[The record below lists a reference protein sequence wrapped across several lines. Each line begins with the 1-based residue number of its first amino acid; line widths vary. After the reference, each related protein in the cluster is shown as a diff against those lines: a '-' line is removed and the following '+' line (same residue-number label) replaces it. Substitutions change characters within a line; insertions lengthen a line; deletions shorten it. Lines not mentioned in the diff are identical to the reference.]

1 MLESRGMF
9 LRSTVIDVGNA
20 ILSHSY
26 ALSESALF
34 LLICILSIMA
44 GKHIFSSFVLLIVGS
59 FSKLFSRLLYM
70 NEKCMAQRPRRKVIF
85 VGISLLVVLL
95 GSCLTL
101 LWQSQHVQKG
111 LADDGI
117 VVGAPSLP
125 AATVDAILQQNGSPM
140 TGTGQVVAQEASQYN
155 VDDAFALAVWYVET
169 SDGAAGVG
177 SADLNPGSVR
187 GSAGYPSA
195 SDGYTIYPS
204 YAAGIA
210 DWFQLISTRY
220 VGSGLT
226 SVYTIAPS
234 YVGTSSSGSWAAK
247 VANLMATYRGEAP
260 PTTAGPAPT
269 PTPQLKPFRPP
280 LPAHKG
286 PVIST
291 HKPAPKSAT
300 PSVKA
305 QPKVAQPALSIQKG
319 SSENAAPSMNTMLT
333 LAGSLLLA
341 LMLALWGVWLRRPG
355 AASTTVPAAFA
366 VTAEKWEPDA
376 PTTEQFAFP
385 TMQQLSFSGRPLRE
399 PDTIPAPAAVG
410 SSNMLLLPYRF
421 NEPGPRHITLMPY
434 GEKPQ
439 SAGDNGVRQPAT
451 ETRVPLSGMHLPTRK
466 SEPVKVRTG
475 GGLLQRYG
483 KEE

>member
-1 MLESRGMF
+1 
-9 LRSTVIDVGNA
+9 
-20 ILSHSY
+20 
-26 ALSESALF
+26 
-34 LLICILSIMA
+34 
-44 GKHIFSSFVLLIVGS
+44 
-59 FSKLFSRLLYM
+59 M
-70 NEKCMAQRPRRKVIF
+70 NKKSNSQRPRRKVIF

-111 LADDGI
+111 LADDSV

-140 TGTGQVVAQEASQYN
+140 TGTGQVVAQQASQYN
-155 VDDAFALAVWYVET
+155 IDDAFALAVWYVET

-187 GSAGYPSA
+187 GSASYPSA

-204 YAAGIA
+204 YSAAIA
-210 DWFQLISTRY
+210 DWFRLISTNY

-247 VANLMATYRGEAP
+247 VVNLMATYRGAAP
-260 PTTAGPAPT
+260 PTTAVSTPT
-269 PTPQLKPFRPP
+269 PTPQLQPFRPS

-286 PVIST
+286 PTIST
-291 HKPAPKSAT
+291 HKSTTKPST
-300 PSVKA
+300 PSGKA
-305 QPKVAQPALSIQKG
+305 RPKAAQPALPIQKG
-319 SSENAAPSMNTMLT
+319 SPENATPSMNTMLA

-341 LMLALWGVWLRRPG
+341 LALALWGVWLRRPG
-355 AASTTVPAAFA
+355 TTRTTVSAAFA
-366 VTAEKWEPDA
+366 VAAKKWEPDA
-376 PTTEQFAFP
+376 PTTEQFAFSA
-385 TMQQLSFSGRPLRE
+385 TQQFSFSGEPLRE

-410 SSNMLLLPYRF
+410 SSNMLSLPHRF
-421 NEPGPRHITLMPY
+421 NEPESRHVTLMPY
-434 GEKPQ
+434 EEKPQ
-439 SAGDNGVRQPAT
+439 AAGDNRVWQPAT
-451 ETRVPLSGMHLPTRK
+451 EARIPLSGMHLPTHQ
-466 SEPVKVRTG
+466 SEPVKVRAG

-483 KEE
+483 KEQ

>member
-1 MLESRGMF
+1 
-9 LRSTVIDVGNA
+9 
-20 ILSHSY
+20 
-26 ALSESALF
+26 
-34 LLICILSIMA
+34 
-44 GKHIFSSFVLLIVGS
+44 
-59 FSKLFSRLLYM
+59 M
-70 NEKCMAQRPRRKVIF
+70 NEKCMSQRPRRKVIF
-85 VGISLLVVLL
+85 VGISLLIVLL

-101 LWQSQHVQKG
+101 LWQSQHIQKG
-111 LADDGI
+111 LADDSI

-125 AATVDAILQQNGSPM
+125 AANVDAILQQNGSPM
-140 TGTGQVVAQEASQYN
+140 TGTGQVVEQEASQYN
-155 VDDAFALAVWYVET
+155 IDDAFALAVWYVET

-204 YAAGIA
+204 YAAAIA

-247 VANLMATYRGEAP
+247 VANLMATYRGAAP
-260 PTTAGPAPT
+260 PTTAVSAPT
-269 PTPQLKPFRPP
+269 PTPQMQPFRPS

-291 HKPAPKSAT
+291 HKSTTKPAIPSEKARPKEVQS
-300 PSVKA
+300 
-305 QPKVAQPALSIQKG
+305 ALSTQKDASG
-319 SSENAAPSMNTMLT
+319 NAAPSMNTMLA

-341 LMLALWGVWLRRPG
+341 LALALWGVWLRRPG
-355 AASTTVPAAFA
+355 TASTAISAALA
-366 VTAEKWEPDA
+366 VAAKKWGPDA

-385 TMQQLSFSGRPLRE
+385 AVQQLSFSGEPLRE
-399 PDTIPAPAAVG
+399 PDTIPMPAAAG
-410 SSNMLLLPYRF
+410 GGNMPLPSHRF
-421 NEPGPRHITLMPY
+421 NEPGLRHIMLMPY
-434 GEKPQ
+434 KEKPQ
-439 SAGDNGVRQPAT
+439 AVGDNRVRQPAT
-451 ETRVPLSGMHLPTRK
+451 ETRIPLSGVHLPTHK
-466 SEPVKVRTG
+466 SEPVKVRAG

-483 KEE
+483 KEQ